1 MSTHSPNCVCSCSG
15 DLHPLGSP
23 LPPSDIASPRLT
35 PHSGVMG
42 ADLQPLVFV
51 LRAGGDYRGAEDARM
66 TGIRY
71 EFSATV
77 IVRGNGLAEI
87 IAGSGRITPSTWRD
101 IRATLAAHGITRAY
115 WDRYDGNGKVR
126 RVWVD

>member
-1 MSTHSPNCVCSCSG
+1 
-15 DLHPLGSP
+15 
-23 LPPSDIASPRLT
+23 
-35 PHSGVMG
+35 MG

-51 LRAGGDYRGAEDARM
+51 LRAGCEYRGAEDARA
-66 TGIRY
+66 TGIGY

-77 IVRGNGLAEI
+77 IVRGKGLAEI
-87 IAGSGRITPSTWRD
+87 IAGSGRITPRTWRD
-101 IRATLAAHGITRAY
+101 IRSALNAHGITRAF

>member
-1 MSTHSPNCVCSCSG
+1 MARRT
-15 DLHPLGSP
+15 
-23 LPPSDIASPRLT
+23 PSQNIASPRLT

-51 LRAGGDYRGAEDARM
+51 LRAGGAYRGAEDARA
-66 TGIRY
+66 TGVTY
-71 EFSATV
+71 DFSATV
-77 IVRGNGLAEI
+77 IVRGNELAEI

-101 IRATLAAHGITRAY
+101 IRAALNAHGITRAF